1 MSLWHAHS
9 ATLCAEALLL
19 SCPSRHESGLQFV
32 ECIPRFC
39 ISAPVAGYCDEGE
52 ASSHIS
58 YVVWVYS
65 AWIHLVWA
73 CLCRSKLLLDHD
85 DQCQST
91 LLGGVYRVEP

>member
-1 MSLWHAHS
+1 VPVARTFCYSVCRS
-9 ATLCAEALLL
+9 ALLL

-39 ISAPVAGYCDEGE
+39 ISAPVAGYCDEDE

-65 AWIHLVWA
+65 ARIHLCGHVFVDR
-73 CLCRSKLLLDHD
+73 CLLLDHD